1 MTPQQILYSDS
12 PLKTLPLPLLQEIY
26 SAATVVEMANGDTV
40 FTEGEASDGTLYMVV
55 NGELAVLFNR
65 ADGSQESKP
74 KLRGEL
80 CGEAALVNKAQTRIA
95 TVQVVSPSAT
105 LLHWDGNALLE
116 RPTMQP
122 LEKLLGSIAWTITRE
137 TDDLKRF

>member
-122 LEKLLGSIAWTITRE
+122 LEKLLGSIAWTNTRE

>member
-40 FTEGEASDGTLYMVV
+40 FTEGAASDGTLYMVV
-55 NGELAVLFNR
+55 DGELAVLFNR

-74 KLRGEL
+74 KGRGEL

-95 TVQVVSPSAT
+95 TVKVVSPSAT
-105 LLHWDGNALLE
+105 LLHWNGNALLE
-116 RPTMQP
+116 RPTMPP
-122 LEKLLGSIAWTITRE
+122 LEKLLGSIAWTNTRE